1 MILKKKTL
9 KNNTSNRKLI
19 SHSNYFRLKFNL
31 NIFVGK
37 LCAVMMNTLQGK
49 GRGGERRGGGLTP
62 WRSTYCAYEI
72 QGKIRVWGMGY
83 EGKGGGL

>member
-19 SHSNYFRLKFNL
+19 SHSNYFKLKFNL

-49 GRGGERRGGGLTP
+49 GRGGDWEVVLRPGGQLIAH
-62 WRSTYCAYEI
+62 SKFKE
-72 QGKIRVWGMGY
+72 K
-83 EGKGGGL
+83 

>member
-49 GRGGERRGGGLTP
+49 GRGGERRGGEVVLRP
-62 WRSTYCAYEI
+62 
-72 QGKIRVWGMGY
+72 
-83 EGKGGGL
+83 GGQLIAHTKFKEK